1 MKRWTFW
8 LGMMAAAAVAQ
19 DVEELT
25 GPPKRLAPAEVLS
38 ELYAP
43 ERMAGFVFDPQELLP
58 VKERTAREEFL
69 AYHASDS
76 ALDLR
81 LVLMDEG
88 QPLPAGF
95 DGEAYAELAGD
106 ERAGVALVYFMGE
119 PERAMLFRNARVEGE
134 GLEVLAV
141 RMLRGAVDAARAEPS
156 RFQALEEFLV
166 QASVGAFWL
175 EEAMMERPEAAVVP
189 EVAAE
194 PEVPEVPEWVEELR
208 EKAWMA
214 ALAGVVLA
222 GGLAA
227 VWVWRARRRYEFPL
241 AEVRPR
247 LGGAHGAGIGAVIS
261 FGSTTQSASAQREPE
276 RDYLGGI

>member
-1 MKRWTFW
+1 MRKAVLL
-8 LGMMAAAAVAQ
+8 LGLTLGAASARDA
-19 DVEELT
+19 EELT
-25 GPPKRLAPAEVLS
+25 GPPKRLAPAEVLA

-43 ERMAGFVFDPQELLP
+43 ERMTGFVFDPQELLP
-58 VKERTAREEFL
+58 AKELTAREEFL

-81 LVLMDEG
+81 VVLMDEG
-88 QPLPAGF
+88 QPLPAAF
-95 DGEAYAELAGD
+95 EGEAYAELAEDG
-106 ERAGVALVYFMGE
+106 RAGVALVYFMGE
-119 PERAMLFRNARVEGE
+119 PERALLFRNDRLQGE

-156 RFQALEEFLV
+156 RFHALEEFLV

-175 EEAMMERPEAAVVP
+175 EEAMMGTPEPAVVP
-189 EVAAE
+189 EAVAE
-194 PEVPEVPEWVEELR
+194 PPAPELPGWVVELK
-208 EKAWMA
+208 EQAWMA
-214 ALAGVVLA
+214 GVAGLVVAGAGV
-222 GGLAA
+222 A

-247 LGGAHGAGIGAVIS
+247 LGGPHGAGIGAVIS
-261 FGSTTQSASAQREPE
+261 FGDTTQSASAQREPE